1 MAALVRLR
9 NSINK
14 SVINVSKETA
24 ASLGAEW
31 KPFKAGTKGSKP
43 TDSLT
48 GDEDKGDDTTPAEAS
63 KPSK

>member
-14 SVINVSKETA
+14 SVVNVSKETA

-31 KPFKAGTKGSKP
+31 KPFKAGASTEKPAPKKDPEPTTEPDPAPTK
-43 TDSLT
+43 
-48 GDEDKGDDTTPAEAS
+48 
-63 KPSK
+63 